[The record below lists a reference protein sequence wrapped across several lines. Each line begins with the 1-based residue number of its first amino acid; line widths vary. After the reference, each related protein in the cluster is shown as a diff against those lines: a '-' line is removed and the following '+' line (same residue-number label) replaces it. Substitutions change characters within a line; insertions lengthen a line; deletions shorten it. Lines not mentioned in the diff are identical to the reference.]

1 MQPADA
7 VNALRRRY
15 EERMERAKQ
24 SEARKFSTQA
34 TAALTSNDLVAAANA
49 FRIAANLTPDDAELA
64 GKAREARLKADAL
77 LGETYTR
84 QARYEETHD
93 QWPEAA
99 RSWARVCKVGLN
111 DANAHER
118 AAHAIVKA
126 GGDLHDGARFAQRAC
141 ELEPRN
147 PLYRV
152 TLASCYSAA
161 GLTLNARRELDTAA
175 QLAPHD
181 DTIQSMIRRVGQP
194 A

>member
-1 MQPADA
+1 MQ
-7 VNALRRRY
+7 
-15 EERMERAKQ
+15 RAKA
-24 SEARKFSTQA
+24 SEARKFATQA
-34 TAALTSNDLVAAANA
+34 AAALTSNDLVAAANA
-49 FRIAANLTPDDAELA
+49 FRIAANLTPEDTELE
-64 GKAREARLKADAL
+64 GKALEARAKADAL
-77 LGETYTR
+77 LSETYTR

-99 RSWARVCKVGLN
+99 RSWARVCKVRVN

-118 AAHAIVKA
+118 AAHAVVKS

-147 PLYRV
+147 PLFRI

-161 GLTLNARRELDTAA
+161 GLVLNARRELDTAA

-181 DTIQSMIRRVGQP
+181 DTIQSMIKRAGLP